1 MKKTIKGKVYITSAV
16 IPVIFEYDDTL
27 PASSVANSWEGF
39 AKQVIRDNL
48 DYLFNGFEVKFEPNS

>member
-1 MKKTIKGKVYITSAV
+1 MKRTIKGTVFIRPTS